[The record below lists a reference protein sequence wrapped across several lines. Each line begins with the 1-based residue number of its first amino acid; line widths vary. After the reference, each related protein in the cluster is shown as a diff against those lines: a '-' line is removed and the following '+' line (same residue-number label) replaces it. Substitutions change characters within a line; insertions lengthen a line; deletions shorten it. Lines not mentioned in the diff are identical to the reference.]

1 MDQPTRIRPP
11 RPGVHT
17 PVIAPVPSIGD
28 TSTVSTPA
36 HDMHRATLWLPL
48 LRRLTE
54 AVPGWV
60 VIKNAEAALEGV
72 GDIDSMADPSDW
84 PEIERIFRT
93 WAAERGLPVVG
104 VCRHIWRGPNLI
116 ARDPASPY
124 LLVLDVK
131 ALRTFRGSALVT
143 AAAALSMA
151 EMDPAGFR
159 RLRPGAEGVLKL
171 LHNGTAHG
179 GRRNAPGLAGKRV
192 VALLQADPEGA
203 DAAAAWVG
211 ISAPALRRASQA
223 TARGAWSGWDLR
235 LVEAWSLTR
244 SVRHPAHLA
253 RQLWLRASGQRCAFV
268 RLTRRE
274 RRRLPD
280 DGDAWIDHMRE
291 THVGTSFLTLP
302 DGVPG

>member
-1 MDQPTRIRPP
+1 M
-11 RPGVHT
+11 
-17 PVIAPVPSIGD
+17 IAPEPSTGD
-28 TSTVSTPA
+28 TATVSAPA
-36 HDMHRATLWLPL
+36 HDTHRATLWLPL

-60 VIKNAEAALEGV
+60 VIKNAEAALDGV

-93 WAAERGLPVVG
+93 WAAEHGLPVVG

-143 AAAALSMA
+143 AAGALAMA

-179 GRRNAPGLAGKRV
+179 GRRNGPGLAGKHV
-192 VALLQADPEGA
+192 VALLQADPPGA
-203 DAAAAWVG
+203 DAAADWVG
-211 ISAPALRRASQA
+211 LAARGLRRASRA
-223 TARGAWSGWDLR
+223 TAHGGWSRWDLL
-235 LVEAWSLTR
+235 LVEAWCLMR
-244 SVRHPAHLA
+244 SAGHPAHLA
-253 RQLWLRASGQRCAFV
+253 RQLWLRASGERCPFV

-280 DGDAWIDHMRE
+280 DEDAWIDHMRE
-291 THVGTSFLTLP
+291 THTGTSFLTLP
-302 DGVPG
+302 DGVAG